1 VGNRSIKN
9 IFLLAFLIPY
19 IAIFIL
25 SGAFIYN
32 AQEKIQ
38 ELKKLIELT
47 YPVESLSKLITLL
60 NREKVFRVVQWEE
73 GNRYDYLLAE
83 HKEFLQKE
91 LSLLVHYLKR
101 ESVWRQYCTC
111 REIFLLDEE
120 LQRLERKRYTSI
132 KELLLAYDRLIN
144 QLCSYYTQLSSA
156 LRLKFIALQFKTLY
170 TLHKF
175 HTATADLVAEYFSFL
190 EGRNPY
196 FDYSFYYYY
205 GEIGAYADT
214 YYALI
219 DFPKPKEKFKGKVF
233 HGPLLERLIQRVYN
247 SNGELLED
255 FVHFEH
261 TFWRYKNDLLTLM
274 ENQIQRIFNRY
285 EFQLFEVILL
295 AVLSFLSLLALN
307 FILYQYGAS
316 KFEELLRKVE
326 MKTLKDPLTGLFN
339 RRFFNLYL
347 VRKLKETSEGGQP
360 VSFILLDLDNFKK
373 INDTYGHAFGDKV
386 LRHVAR
392 ILRKSIR
399 KEDIALRWGGEE
411 FGVFVKAPLED
422 AKKLAERIRKRL
434 EESPVDGVKITASF
448 GVGEYRGEDPKEFF
462 QKVDQALYR
471 AKKMGKNRVETAE

>member
-1 VGNRSIKN
+1 MGSKHLRK
-9 IFLLAFLIPY
+9 IFLIAFLIPY
-19 IAIFIL
+19 IALFTLSAIFIK
-25 SGAFIYN
+25 STIA
-32 AQEKIQ
+32 KID
-38 ELKKLIELT
+38 ELT
-47 YPVESLSKLITLL
+47 EVKELSYPVESLSKLITLL
-60 NREKVFRVVQWEE
+60 NREKVFKVIRLEVADRYNYILEE
-73 GNRYDYLLAE
+73 HR
-83 HKEFLQKE
+83 KE
-91 LSLLVHYLKR
+91 LQTQLEAIESYLRR
-101 ESVWRQYCTC
+101 ETLWRQYCNCETV
-111 REIFLLDEE
+111 LHLEE
-120 LQRLERKRYTSI
+120 YLQRLSQKKYTDL
-132 KELLLAYDRLIN
+132 KELLTDYDSLIN
-144 QLCSYYTQLSSA
+144 QLCGYYTQLSSA
-156 LRLKFIALQFKTLY
+156 FKLKTVGLQFKTLY

-175 HTATADLVAEYFSFL
+175 HTVTADLVAEYFSYL
-190 EGRNPY
+190 EGINP
-196 FDYSFYYYY
+196 SFSTSYYYY
-205 GEIGAYADT
+205 RGEMLAYADT
-214 YYALI
+214 YYVLI
-219 DFPKPKEKFKGKVF
+219 DFSSPKEEFKKRIF
-233 HGPLLERLIQRVYN
+233 HYILLERLTSGGYTSSEV
-247 SNGELLED
+247 LLED
-255 FVHFEH
+255 FIHFEH
-261 TFWRYKNDLLTLM
+261 TFWDYKNKLLSLLERQLTKLLHHY
-274 ENQIQRIFNRY
+274 RG
-285 EFQLFEVILL
+285 QLFEVILL

-347 VRKLKETSEGGQP
+347 VRKLKETSEEGQP

-471 AKKMGKNRVETAE
+471 AKKMGKNRVEVAE